1 MLMASLTIDDVA
13 HVAKLAKLELTKEE
27 IEKYKK
33 QLSSVLEHF
42 KELNEVETKDVNPTS
57 QTTGLIDITREDKVD
72 ANQVLTVDEALS
84 GTEKTKNGYFVV
96 PAILDKEQ

>member
-1 MLMASLTIDDVA
+1 MLMASLTNDDVA

-33 QLSSVLEHF
+33 QLSSVLDHF
-42 KELNEVETKDVNPTS
+42 KELNEVDTKNVEPTS
-57 QTTGLIDITREDKVD
+57 QTTGLQNVTRKDEIAVNEVLVIDDV
-72 ANQVLTVDEALS
+72 LS

-96 PAILDKEQ
+96 PAILDKNQ